1 MNVNEFLIKLE
12 NRYGKPKNDFFL
24 DDIRD
29 YLNSINVDL
38 ERLYDAIRDNHE
50 YESIPNRYR
59 IKEICEKHLTSRPH
73 GEARP
78 TWDEM
83 KREVMNITHDKNIP
97 EIVRLIVKIK
107 DNFHAVTPRQMV
119 FLDTYDLLAY
129 HYHRMI
135 DDTGDEQRAIQYCRA
150 IREQIEAG
158 QPVDLGPAVNIPV
171 SSQRH
176 GRTVQA
182 GELFA

>member
-1 MNVNEFLIKLE
+1 MTVDEFLIKLE
-12 NRYGKPKNDFFL
+12 HRYGKPKNDYFL

-29 YLNSINVDL
+29 YLNSINVNLDT
-38 ERLYDAIRDNHE
+38 LYDAVRDNHE
-50 YESIPNRYR
+50 YESMPNRSK
-59 IKEICEKHLTSRPH
+59 IKNICEQHVSTRPH
-73 GEARP
+73 GAERP

-83 KREVMNITHDKNIP
+83 KREVISKTHNKTIP
-97 EIVRLIVKIK
+97 EIVRLIVRIK
-107 DNFHAVTPRQMV
+107 DNFHEVTPRQMV

-135 DDTGDEQRAIQYCRA
+135 DDTGDEQRAIHYCRV

-158 QPVDLGPAVNIPV
+158 QPVDLGHAVNIPV

-176 GRTVQA
+176 GRTVPA